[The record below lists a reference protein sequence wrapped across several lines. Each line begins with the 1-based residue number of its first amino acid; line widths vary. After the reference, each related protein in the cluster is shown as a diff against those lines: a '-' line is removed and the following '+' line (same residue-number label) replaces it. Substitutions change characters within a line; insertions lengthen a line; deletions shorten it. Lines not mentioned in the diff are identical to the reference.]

1 MIKHAFG
8 SFSFLLFTALA
19 VIVGTA
25 VYLTFGWNGFMESV
39 QADIPLILR
48 IIPNVAASVLI
59 AAFLG
64 ELMPANL
71 LSRYVGEE
79 SGLRGVAISAAAGVA
94 TPGGPMTSFAFVT
107 ALRSGGTGSSQLVA
121 YMTSWSTMGIQRVAA
136 WELPLMGP
144 GFALLRV
151 VSALPLPFIAAFIA
165 PRLPFS
171 ATPPATVVAQAEKP

>member
-1 MIKHAFG
+1 MFKRAFG
-8 SFSFLLFTALA
+8 LSFMLFAALA
-19 VIVGTA
+19 AIIGTA
-25 VYLTFGWNGFMESV
+25 VYLSFGWTGIMDSV
-39 QADIPLILR
+39 LADIPLILR

-79 SGLRGVAISAAAGVA
+79 SGVRGVAIAAIAGVA

-144 GFALLRV
+144 GFALLRI

-165 PRLPFS
+165 ARLPF
-171 ATPPATVVAQAEKP
+171 AVPQPVLPDPADKP